1 MSRIS
6 GLRASRSRARLRRTF
21 ISHLIVGIGLD
32 PVRVARIAGHANVS
46 MTMNVYADEFDK
58 AQHRDDLMARISR
71 ANFGSV

>member
-1 MSRIS
+1 
-6 GLRASRSRARLRRTF
+6 
-21 ISHLIVGIGLD
+21 
-32 PVRVARIAGHANVS
+32 